1 MAIIRPFKA
10 YRPIKE
16 HVKDIAAL
24 PYDVMS
30 SKEARGMVK
39 NNKYSFLHVDRA
51 EVNLDESVGEYDK
64 VVYDTAKKV
73 LENMIEEGLYIQEK
87 APAIYIYQQI
97 MDGRG
102 QKGIVCCTSVDDY
115 INNIIKKHER
125 TRLLKEI
132 DRVNHVDICNAN
144 TGPIFL
150 TYRNNNEISSI
161 VEEWT
166 KKEPVYDFISEDGN
180 GHRVWIIDDNIVIE
194 KLVKLFKSI
203 KYLYIAD
210 GHHRSASAV
219 KVALKRR
226 KQLGKYTGNE
236 EFNYFLSIIYPDTEL
251 KVFDYNRTVKDL
263 NGLSEEEFFSKVE
276 ESFYLSKSESN
287 KPVSPKN
294 KHEFGMYMNK
304 QWFIL
309 RAKDG
314 SFDESNPIDSLD
326 VSILQNNLLNPILGI
341 SDPTKSERI
350 EFIGGIR
357 GLKELE
363 NRADTDMKV
372 SFSMYATT
380 IDDIMNVADSG
391 KTMPPKSTWFEP
403 KPRSGIFIHKLE

>member
-16 HVKDIAAL
+16 HVQDIAAL

-363 NRADTDMKV
+363 NRADNDMKV

-403 KPRSGIFIHKLE
+403 KPRSGIFIHKL

>member
-10 YRPIKE
+10 YRPVKE
-16 HVKDIAAL
+16 YVKDIAAL

-30 SKEARGMVK
+30 SKEAREIVK
-39 NNKYSFLHVDRA
+39 NNKYSFLRVDRA
-51 EVNLDESVGEYDK
+51 EVNLAESVDEYDK
-64 VVYDTAKKV
+64 VVYDTANQV
-73 LENMIEEGLYIQEK
+73 LENMIEKGLYIQEK
-87 APAIYIYQQI
+87 TPAIYIYQQI

-115 INNIIKKHER
+115 INNIIKKHEG

-219 KVALKRR
+219 KVALNRR

-363 NRADTDMKV
+363 NRADNDMKV

-380 IDDIMNVADSG
+380 IDEIMNVADSG

-403 KPRSGIFIHKLE
+403 KPRSGIFIHKL

>member
-73 LENMIEEGLYIQEK
+73 LENMIEEELYIQEK

-263 NGLSEEEFFSKVE
+263 NGLSEEEFFSRVE

-287 KPVSPKN
+287 KPVTPKK

-363 NRADTDMKV
+363 NRADNDMKV

-403 KPRSGIFIHKLE
+403 KPRSGIFIHKL

>member
-10 YRPIKE
+10 YRPVKE

-30 SKEARGMVK
+30 SKEARDMVK
-39 NNKYSFLHVDRA
+39 DNKYSFLHVDRA

-64 VVYDTAKKV
+64 IVYDTAKKV

-97 MDGRG
+97 MNGRG

-125 TRLLKEI
+125 TRVLKEI

-161 VEEWT
+161 VEEWS
-166 KKEPVYDFISEDGN
+166 KKEPVYDFISADGN

-194 KLVKLFKSI
+194 KLIKLFKSI

-276 ESFYLSKSESN
+276 KSFYLSKSENN

-314 SFDESNPIDSLD
+314 SFDESNPIESLD

-341 SDPTKSERI
+341 NDPTKSERI

-403 KPRSGIFIHKLE
+403 KPRSGIFIHKL

>member
-226 KQLGKYTGNE
+226 KQLGKYTGDE

-276 ESFYLSKSESN
+276 KSFYLSKSENN

-403 KPRSGIFIHKLE
+403 KPRSGIFIHKL

>member
-263 NGLSEEEFFSKVE
+263 NGLREEEFFSKVE

-403 KPRSGIFIHKLE
+403 KPRSGIFIHKL

>member
-10 YRPIKE
+10 YRPVKE
-16 HVKDIAAL
+16 YVKDIAAL

-30 SKEARGMVK
+30 SKEAREIVK
-39 NNKYSFLHVDRA
+39 NNKYSFLRVDRA
-51 EVNLDESVGEYDK
+51 EVNLAESVGEYDK
-64 VVYDTAKKV
+64 VVYDTANQV
-73 LENMIEEGLYIQEK
+73 LENMIEKGLYIQEK
-87 APAIYIYQQI
+87 TPAIYIYQQI

-150 TYRNNNEISSI
+150 TYRNNDEISSI
-161 VEEWT
+161 VEEWS
-166 KKEPVYDFISEDGN
+166 KKVPVYDFISEDGN
-180 GHRVWIIDDNIVIE
+180 GHRVWIIDDNIIIE

-219 KVALKRR
+219 KVALNRR
-226 KQLGKYTGNE
+226 KRLGKYTGDE

-263 NGLSEEEFFSKVE
+263 NGLSEEEFFSKVK
-276 ESFYLSKSESN
+276 ESFYLSKSEGN
-287 KPVSPKN
+287 KPVTPKK

-314 SFDESNPIDSLD
+314 SFDENNSIDSLD

-380 IDDIMNVADSG
+380 IDDIMNVADDG

-403 KPRSGIFIHKLE
+403 KPRSGIFIHKF

>member
-294 KHEFGMYMNK
+294 KHEFGMYMNN

-363 NRADTDMKV
+363 NRADNDMKV

-403 KPRSGIFIHKLE
+403 KPRSGIFIHKL

>member
-39 NNKYSFLHVDRA
+39 NNKYSFLHGDRA

-226 KQLGKYTGNE
+226 KQQGKYTGNE

-403 KPRSGIFIHKLE
+403 KPRSGIFIHKL

>member
-1 MAIIRPFKA
+1 MAIIRAFKA

-132 DRVNHVDICNAN
+132 DRINHVDICNAN

-287 KPVSPKN
+287 KPVTPKK

-363 NRADTDMKV
+363 NRADNDMKV

-403 KPRSGIFIHKLE
+403 KPRSGIFIHKL

>member
-194 KLVKLFKSI
+194 KLVKLFKSR

-363 NRADTDMKV
+363 NRADNDMKV

-403 KPRSGIFIHKLE
+403 KPRSGIFIHKL

>member
-73 LENMIEEGLYIQEK
+73 LENMIEEGVYIQEK

-363 NRADTDMKV
+363 NRADNDMKV

-403 KPRSGIFIHKLE
+403 KPRSGIFIHKL

>member
-314 SFDESNPIDSLD
+314 SFDESNSIDSLD

-380 IDDIMNVADSG
+380 IDDIMNVADDG

-403 KPRSGIFIHKLE
+403 KPRSGIFIHKF

>member
-10 YRPIKE
+10 YRPVKE
-16 HVKDIAAL
+16 YVKDIAAL

-30 SKEARGMVK
+30 SKEAREIVK
-39 NNKYSFLHVDRA
+39 NNKYSFLRVDRA
-51 EVNLDESVGEYDK
+51 EVNLAESVGEYDK
-64 VVYDTAKKV
+64 VVYDTANQV
-73 LENMIEEGLYIQEK
+73 LENMIEKGLYIQEK
-87 APAIYIYQQI
+87 TPAIYIYQQI
-97 MDGRG
+97 
-102 QKGIVCCTSVDDY
+102 IDDY

-150 TYRNNNEISSI
+150 TYRNNDEISSI
-161 VEEWT
+161 VEEWS
-166 KKEPVYDFISEDGN
+166 KKVPVYDFISEDGN

-363 NRADTDMKV
+363 NRADNDMKV

-403 KPRSGIFIHKLE
+403 KPRSGIFIHKL

>member
-10 YRPIKE
+10 YRPVKE

-30 SKEARGMVK
+30 SKEARTMVK
-39 NNKYSFLHVDRA
+39 DNKYSFLHVDRA

-363 NRADTDMKV
+363 NRADNDMKV

-403 KPRSGIFIHKLE
+403 KPRSGIFIHKL

>member
-10 YRPIKE
+10 YRPVKE
-16 HVKDIAAL
+16 YVKDIAAL

-30 SKEARGMVK
+30 SKEAREIVK
-39 NNKYSFLHVDRA
+39 NNKYSFLRVDRA
-51 EVNLDESVGEYDK
+51 EVNLAESVGEYDK
-64 VVYDTAKKV
+64 VVYDTANQV
-73 LENMIEEGLYIQEK
+73 LENMIEKGLYIQEK
-87 APAIYIYQQI
+87 TPAIYIYQQI

-150 TYRNNNEISSI
+150 TYRNNDEISSI
-161 VEEWT
+161 VEEWS
-166 KKEPVYDFISEDGN
+166 KKVPVYDFISEDGN
-180 GHRVWIIDDNIVIE
+180 GHRVWIIDDNIIIE

-276 ESFYLSKSESN
+276 ESFYLSKSEGN
-287 KPVSPKN
+287 KPVTPKK

-314 SFDESNPIDSLD
+314 SFDENNSIDSLD

-380 IDDIMNVADSG
+380 IDDIMKVADND

-403 KPRSGIFIHKLE
+403 KPRSGIFIHKF

>member
-203 KYLYIAD
+203 IYIAD

-363 NRADTDMKV
+363 NRADNDMKV

-403 KPRSGIFIHKLE
+403 KPRSGIFIHKL

>member
-194 KLVKLFKSI
+194 KLIKLFKSI

-403 KPRSGIFIHKLE
+403 KPRSGIFIHKL

>member
-251 KVFDYNRTVKDL
+251 KVFDYNRIVKDL

-363 NRADTDMKV
+363 NRADNDMKV

-403 KPRSGIFIHKLE
+403 KPRSGIFIHKL

>member
-10 YRPIKE
+10 YRPVKE

-30 SKEARGMVK
+30 SKEARTMVK
-39 NNKYSFLHVDRA
+39 DNKYSFLHVDRA

-87 APAIYIYQQI
+87 VPAIYIYQQI

-150 TYRNNNEISSI
+150 TYRNNNEISSM

-287 KPVSPKN
+287 KPVTPKK

-363 NRADTDMKV
+363 NRADNDMKV

-403 KPRSGIFIHKLE
+403 KPRSGIFIHKL

>member
-226 KQLGKYTGNE
+226 KQLGQYTGNE

-403 KPRSGIFIHKLE
+403 KPRSGIFIHKL

>member
-150 TYRNNNEISSI
+150 TYRNNDEISSI
-161 VEEWT
+161 VEEWS
-166 KKEPVYDFISEDGN
+166 KKVPVYDFISEDGN

-363 NRADTDMKV
+363 NRADNDMKV

-380 IDDIMNVADSG
+380 IDDIMNVADNG

-403 KPRSGIFIHKLE
+403 KPRSGIFIHKF

>member
-10 YRPIKE
+10 YRPVKE

-30 SKEARGMVK
+30 SKEARTMVK
-39 NNKYSFLHVDRA
+39 DNKYSFLHVDRA

-403 KPRSGIFIHKLE
+403 KPRSGIFIHKL

>member
-10 YRPIKE
+10 YRPVKE

-30 SKEARGMVK
+30 SKEARAMVK
-39 NNKYSFLHVDRA
+39 DNKYSFLHVDRA

-287 KPVSPKN
+287 KPVTPKK

-363 NRADTDMKV
+363 NRADNDMKV

-403 KPRSGIFIHKLE
+403 KPRSGIFIHKL

>member
-10 YRPIKE
+10 YRPVKE
-16 HVKDIAAL
+16 YVKDIAAL

-30 SKEARGMVK
+30 SKEAREIVK
-39 NNKYSFLHVDRA
+39 NNKYSFLRVDRA
-51 EVNLDESVGEYDK
+51 EVNLAESVGEYDK
-64 VVYDTAKKV
+64 VVYDTANQV
-73 LENMIEEGLYIQEK
+73 LENMIEKGLYIQEK
-87 APAIYIYQQI
+87 TPAIYIYQQI

-150 TYRNNNEISSI
+150 TYRNNDEISSI
-161 VEEWT
+161 VEEWS
-166 KKEPVYDFISEDGN
+166 KKVPVYDFISEDGN
-180 GHRVWIIDDNIVIE
+180 GHRVWIIDDNIIIE

-219 KVALKRR
+219 KVALNRR
-226 KQLGKYTGNE
+226 KQLGKYTGDE

-263 NGLSEEEFFSKVE
+263 NGLSEEEFFNKVK
-276 ESFYLSKSESN
+276 ESFYLFKSEGN
-287 KPVSPKN
+287 KPVTPKN

-314 SFDESNPIDSLD
+314 SFDENNSIDSLD

-380 IDDIMNVADSG
+380 IDDIMNVADNG

-403 KPRSGIFIHKLE
+403 KPRSGIFIHKF

>member
-150 TYRNNNEISSI
+150 TYRNNDEISSI

-180 GHRVWIIDDNIVIE
+180 GHRVWIIDDNIIIE
-194 KLVKLFKSI
+194 KLVKLFRSI

-363 NRADTDMKV
+363 NRADNDMKV

-403 KPRSGIFIHKLE
+403 KPRSGIFIHKL

>member
-10 YRPIKE
+10 YRPVKE

-30 SKEARGMVK
+30 SKEARTMVK
-39 NNKYSFLHVDRA
+39 DNKYSFLHVDRA

-87 APAIYIYQQI
+87 VPAIYIYQQI
-97 MDGRG
+97 MEGRG

-287 KPVSPKN
+287 KPVTPKK

-363 NRADTDMKV
+363 NRADNDMKV

-403 KPRSGIFIHKLE
+403 KPRSGIFIHKL

>member
-1 MAIIRPFKA
+1 MAIIRAFKA

-287 KPVSPKN
+287 KPVTPKK

-363 NRADTDMKV
+363 NRADNDMKV
-372 SFSMYATT
+372 SFSMYGTT

-403 KPRSGIFIHKLE
+403 KPRSGIFIHKL

>member
-10 YRPIKE
+10 YRPVKE

-30 SKEARGMVK
+30 SKEARDMVK
-39 NNKYSFLHVDRA
+39 DNKYSFLHVDRA

-64 VVYDTAKKV
+64 IVYDTAKKV

-97 MDGRG
+97 MNGRG

-125 TRLLKEI
+125 TRVLKEI

-161 VEEWT
+161 VEEWS
-166 KKEPVYDFISEDGN
+166 KKEPVYDFISADGN

-194 KLVKLFKSI
+194 KLIKLFKSI

-314 SFDESNPIDSLD
+314 SFDESNPIESLD

-403 KPRSGIFIHKLE
+403 KPRSGIFIHKL

>member
-150 TYRNNNEISSI
+150 TYRNNDEISSI
-161 VEEWT
+161 VEEWS
-166 KKEPVYDFISEDGN
+166 KKVPVYDFISEDGN

-380 IDDIMNVADSG
+380 IDDIMNVADNG

-403 KPRSGIFIHKLE
+403 KPRSGIFIHKL

>member
-1 MAIIRPFKA
+1 VAIIRPFKA

-51 EVNLDESVGEYDK
+51 EVNLNESVGEYDK

-403 KPRSGIFIHKLE
+403 KPRSGIFIHKL

>member
-30 SKEARGMVK
+30 SKEAREIVK
-39 NNKYSFLHVDRA
+39 NNKYSFLRVDRA
-51 EVNLDESVGEYDK
+51 EVNLAESVGEYDK
-64 VVYDTAKKV
+64 VVYDTANQV
-73 LENMIEEGLYIQEK
+73 LENMIEKGLYIQEK
-87 APAIYIYQQI
+87 TPAIYIYQQI

-161 VEEWT
+161 VEEWS
-166 KKEPVYDFISEDGN
+166 KKVPVYDFISEDGN

-363 NRADTDMKV
+363 NRADNDMKV

-403 KPRSGIFIHKLE
+403 KPRSGIFIHKL

>member
-132 DRVNHVDICNAN
+132 
-144 TGPIFL
+144 
-150 TYRNNNEISSI
+150 
-161 VEEWT
+161 EEWT

-403 KPRSGIFIHKLE
+403 KPRSGIFIHKL

>member
-150 TYRNNNEISSI
+150 TCRNNNEISSI

-403 KPRSGIFIHKLE
+403 KPRSGIFIHKL

>member
-1 MAIIRPFKA
+1 MAIIKPFKA
-10 YRPIKE
+10 YRPVKE

-30 SKEARGMVK
+30 SKEARTMAK
-39 NNKYSFLHVDRA
+39 DNKYSFLHVDRA
-51 EVNLDESVGEYDK
+51 EVNLPESIDEYDE
-64 VVYDTAKKV
+64 VVYDTARNV

-87 APAIYIYQQI
+87 VSAIYIYQQI
-97 MDGRG
+97 MEGRG

-115 INNIIKKHER
+115 LNDVIKKHER

-132 DRVNHVDICNAN
+132 DRINHVDKCNAN

-150 TYRNNNEISSI
+150 TYRNNDEISSI
-161 VEEWT
+161 VEEWSS
-166 KKEPVYDFISEDGN
+166 KEPIYDFVSEDGN
-180 GHRVWIIDDNIVIE
+180 GHKVWIIDDNIVIE
-194 KLVKLFKSI
+194 RLVKLFKDI
-203 KYLYIAD
+203 NYLYIAD

-226 KQLGKYTGNE
+226 NNLKNYTGNE

-263 NGLSEEEFFSKVE
+263 NGLSEEEFFKRLK
-276 ESFYLSKSESN
+276 ESFYLSKSEEN
-287 KPVSPKN
+287 QPVKPSK
-294 KHEFGMYMNK
+294 KHEFGMYIDK
-304 QWFIL
+304 QWFVL
-309 RAKDG
+309 RAKEG
-314 SFDESNPIDSLD
+314 TFDESNPIESLD
-326 VSILQNNLLNPILGI
+326 VSILQNNILMPILGI
-341 SDPTKSERI
+341 NDPTKSERI

-380 IDDIMNVADSG
+380 IEDIMNVADSG
-391 KTMPPKSTWFEP
+391 MVMPPKSTWFEP
-403 KPRSGIFIHKLE
+403 KPRSGIFIHKL

>member
-314 SFDESNPIDSLD
+314 SFDESNLIDSLD

-403 KPRSGIFIHKLE
+403 KPRSGIFIHKL

>member
-363 NRADTDMKV
+363 NRADNDMKV

-391 KTMPPKSTWFEP
+391 KTMLPKSTWFEP
-403 KPRSGIFIHKLE
+403 KPRSGIFIHKL

>member
-161 VEEWT
+161 VEKWT

-363 NRADTDMKV
+363 NRADNDMKV

-403 KPRSGIFIHKLE
+403 KPRSGIFIHKL

>member
-10 YRPIKE
+10 YRPVKE
-16 HVKDIAAL
+16 YVKDIAAL

-30 SKEARGMVK
+30 SKEAREIVK
-39 NNKYSFLHVDRA
+39 NNKYSFLRVDRA
-51 EVNLDESVGEYDK
+51 EVNLAESVGEYDK
-64 VVYDTAKKV
+64 VVYDTANQV
-73 LENMIEEGLYIQEK
+73 LENMIEKGLYIQEK
-87 APAIYIYQQI
+87 TPAIYIYQQI

-150 TYRNNNEISSI
+150 TYRNNDEISSI
-161 VEEWT
+161 VEEWS
-166 KKEPVYDFISEDGN
+166 KKVPVYDFISEDGN
-180 GHRVWIIDDNIVIE
+180 GHRVWIIDDNIIIE

-219 KVALKRR
+219 KVALNRR
-226 KQLGKYTGNE
+226 KRLGKYTGDE

-276 ESFYLSKSESN
+276 ESFYLSKSEGN
-287 KPVSPKN
+287 KPVTPKK

-314 SFDESNPIDSLD
+314 SFDENNSIDSLD

-380 IDDIMNVADSG
+380 IDDIMNVADDG

-403 KPRSGIFIHKLE
+403 KPRSGIFIHKF

>member
-263 NGLSEEEFFSKVE
+263 NGLSEEEFFSKVK

-403 KPRSGIFIHKLE
+403 KPRSGIFIHKL